1 MVQEGI
7 SAIMPSYLGDYEMSR
22 SNPVP
27 KFIRAVKS
35 FIDQDYPKELCE
47 LIIISDACQL
57 TIEAYNAH
65 FKDVDNVRLIKKESK
80 SNGYPGKARQ
90 IGIDASSFEV
100 ITYLDSDD
108 YLLDYRL
115 SSINKFIK
123 NSDVIIDR
131 LRIIAY
137 EDGLHKKVTNG
148 IGDGTWQIS
157 HRKDICKN
165 AKWEDSL
172 ERGEDTRFIK
182 DALRT
187 LNKPIPRWNAHSEAY
202 QRYLSRIEKETGI
215 FCRMGGYV
223 ICHVPTTKNLKLKP
237 TDI

>member
-1 MVQEGI
+1 
-7 SAIMPSYLGDYEMSR
+7 MPSYLGDYEMSR

-57 TIEAYNAH
+57 TIEAYNEN
-65 FKDVDNVRLIKKESK
+65 FKDIDNIRLIKKEVK

-90 IGIDASSFEV
+90 MGIDASSFEV

-115 SSINKFIK
+115 SLINKFIK
-123 NSDVIIDR
+123 NSDVIIDY
-131 LRIIAY
+131 LRMIKY
-137 EDGLHKKVTNG
+137 DDGILDG
-148 IGDGTWQIS
+148 IQNNTVATWQIS
-157 HRKDICKN
+157 HKKSICEN
-165 AKWEDSL
+165 VKWEDSL
-172 ERGEDTRFIK
+172 ERGEDGRFIK
-182 DALRT
+182 AAIALIP
-187 LNKPIPRWNAHSEAY
+187 NKPRPWNSNKEAY
-202 QRYLSRIEKETGI
+202 KNYLLRIRKESNM
-215 FCRMGGYV
+215 FCRIGGYV
-223 ICHVPTTKNLKLKP
+223 ICHMLENKSYLKP